1 MTSEAHEN
9 FNSSTQ
15 FDSDILEV
23 KLLSVLRFS
32 LCRLV
37 SIILIS
43 HSDVLDH
50 FSYRRALMIGQIE
63 LVQNFV
69 IIFGEFLAKGRL
81 WLVDALKQDWVVL
94 LFLRTVSCR
103 LRTLISNP
111 SWTIASSL
119 SLTYVHL
126 STNLGVNS
134 AFLMHMLDL
143 CEI

>member
-81 WLVDALKQDWVVL
+81 WLVDALKQD
-94 LFLRTVSCR
+94 
-103 LRTLISNP
+103 
-111 SWTIASSL
+111 
-119 SLTYVHL
+119 
-126 STNLGVNS
+126 
-134 AFLMHMLDL
+134 
-143 CEI
+143 

>member
-23 KLLSVLRFS
+23 KLLSVLRFG

-37 SIILIS
+37 SIILIW

-50 FSYRRALMIGQIE
+50 FYYRRALMIGQIE

-69 IIFGEFLAKGRL
+69 IIFDEF
-81 WLVDALKQDWVVL
+81 
-94 LFLRTVSCR
+94 
-103 LRTLISNP
+103 
-111 SWTIASSL
+111 
-119 SLTYVHL
+119 
-126 STNLGVNS
+126 
-134 AFLMHMLDL
+134 
-143 CEI
+143 